1 MGTATSTVIDNTSS
15 YIWGD
20 MSEVSLPFGQTKKFI
35 LKSALK
41 FIYVKEGD
49 HYKLSPNTNWTTD
62 KFIQDASI
70 LRIFKIF
77 RHGDGHIQIF
87 ASFDGETGLYDVSG
101 LFDAVSPL
109 QIKTAYLHDLSISS
123 PQIPKP
129 SVYDKGGYMCGFPL
143 KTVSNNDTQLYSK
156 SL

>member
-1 MGTATSTVIDNTSS
+1 MGTATSTAMDVAST

-20 MSEVSLPFGQTKKFI
+20 LTEVDLPCGQNKKFI
-35 LKSALK
+35 LKVGLK
-41 FIYVKEGD
+41 FIYVEGGD
-49 HYKLSPNTNWTTD
+49 HYKLSPDSNWTTD
-62 KFIQDASI
+62 KFVKEATV

-87 ASFDGETGLYDVSG
+87 ASFDGESGVYDVSG
-101 LFDAVSPL
+101 LFEAVSPL
-109 QIKTAYLHDLSISS
+109 QIKTAYLHDLSSYS

-129 SVYDKGGYMCGFPL
+129 PSVYDEGYICGYPL
-143 KTVSNNDTQLYSK
+143 KTDANKDSQYSK